1 MIQTVCIPVDGLI
14 SRPVVGLGS
23 PLVSPSRSS
32 RIEWPSASTVRT
44 ALLAVVS
51 PGRLIERPS
60 ASIVRTAL
68 LVVSPGCL
76 MNGSPL

>member
-1 MIQTVCIPVDGLI
+1 LI
-14 SRPVVGLGS
+14 ERPSALMMMM
-23 PLVSPSRSS
+23 SS
-32 RIEWPSASTVRT
+32 RLFVASVCVSSCR
-44 ALLAVVS
+44 VIS
-51 PGRLIERPS
+51 PGRSIERPS